1 MPCLLLLLTLAFPRV
16 VILLLFFLSDFL
28 QRAYTIAVGKS
39 NALIAIIIGF
49 IFLPL
54 TTVVYA
60 WIVNSHQSVQG
71 VYLVAIIVSVLIDLG
86 LLGHGA
92 SSRRSRD

>member
-16 VILLLFFLSDFL
+16 VIVLLLLLSDYL
-28 QRAYTIAVGKS
+28 QRAYTAVAGAANS
-39 NALIAIIIGF
+39 WIVIILGF

-60 WIVNSHQSVQG
+60 WVVNSHHPVEG
-71 VYLVAIIVSVLIDLG
+71 IYLVAVIISALIDLG
-86 LLGHGA
+86 LIGHGA
-92 SSRRSRD
+92 SRRRRAD

>member
-16 VILLLFFLSDFL
+16 VMVLLFLMSDFL
-28 QRAYTIAVGKS
+28 QRAYIVAVGKS
-39 NALIAIIIGF
+39 NALIVIIIGF

-60 WIVNSHQSVQG
+60 WEVNLHHPVEGIYMVALIV
-71 VYLVAIIVSVLIDLG
+71 
-86 LLGHGA
+86 
-92 SSRRSRD
+92 

>member
-16 VILLLFFLSDFL
+16 VIVLLFFLSDFL